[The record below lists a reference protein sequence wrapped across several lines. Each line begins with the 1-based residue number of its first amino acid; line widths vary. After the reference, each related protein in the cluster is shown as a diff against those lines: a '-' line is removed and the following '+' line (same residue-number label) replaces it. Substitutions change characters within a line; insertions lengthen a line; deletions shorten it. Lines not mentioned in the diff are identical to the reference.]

1 MAKPEEYY
9 TIIVARTLASLI
21 GMARISNP
29 VHSCI
34 CRRGFA
40 SNGKTAAQHKGSV
53 NRLTTTIPLDHI
65 IIDELHLFLRI
76 FDVLLRN
83 LIMIVTVLDKDL
95 RDKTAMHL
103 TKLVNCIKSCGVSF
117 NVWESDTVMSG
128 HP

>member
-1 MAKPEEYY
+1 
-9 TIIVARTLASLI
+9 
-21 GMARISNP
+21 MARISNP

-34 CRRGFA
+34 LKLNSLCRRGFA

-53 NRLTTTIPLDHI
+53 NRSITTIPLDHI

-83 LIMIVTVLDKDL
+83 LIMIVTVLDKEL

-103 TKLVNCIKSCGVSF
+103 TKLVNCIKCCGVSF
-117 NVWESDTVMSG
+117 NVWESDTNTSRHEWTFLTG
-128 HP
+128 